1 MRAREA
7 GTAWSPTW
15 SVPDFIG
22 IFLLKMNNI
31 ILWFLLNN
39 NKKIVRPSF
48 MVLVMAGQQHS

>member
-1 MRAREA
+1 MRARDA
-7 GTAWSPTW
+7 GTPWSPTW

-39 NKKIVRPSF
+39 NKKNRAPIIHGISD
-48 MVLVMAGQQHS
+48 GGTTT